1 MSEKK
6 AKGKSIFETDKLK
19 NHTSEGKRKEKKRGG
34 RKEPGEEKKK
44 AMVEL
49 LVFILATLEIVFGR
63 KTAEAIGGAL
73 FNNSVRYIFK
83 TLYWPAP

>member
-34 RKEPGEEKKK
+34 RKEPGEEKK

-49 LVFILATLEIVFGR
+49 LVFILATLEIVFW
-63 KTAEAIGGAL
+63 KK
-73 FNNSVRYIFK
+73 NC
-83 TLYWPAP
+83 